1 MRAGNLVGP
10 ISSRVLTNGQHLHVN
25 RIGVVPKGFNTGKW
39 RVITD
44 LSFLRGRGVN
54 DGINAQWCSL
64 EYTTVDKIVTVV
76 AQLGR
81 GALLA
86 KVDIK
91 SAYRLVPVNL
101 ADRSLLGITRQG
113 KYYVD
118 TRFPFGL

>member
-1 MRAGNLVGP
+1 M
-10 ISSRVLTNGQHLHVN
+10 
-25 RIGVVPKGFNTGKW
+25 
-39 RVITD
+39 
-44 LSFLRGRGVN
+44 N

-64 EYTTVDKIVTVV
+64 EYTTVDKIAMVV
-76 AQLGR
+76 AQLCR

-101 ADRSLLGITRQG
+101 ADRSLLGITSRG

-118 TRFPFGL
+118 TILPFGLRSAPKIFNALADALEWCFRQQGVTDVDHYLDDIITIGPPHSAA